1 MSNSGASHYT
11 ILALTPEERELVRFA
26 AVVASGDEVALR
38 EAAARAA
45 ASVRTVW
52 VEEMLLQS
60 YLFSGFPR
68 ALNAM
73 REWRRQSGLVAP
85 AVDSAEDYAQHEEW
99 RAAGEETCALVYGRF
114 YERLRHNI
122 RALHPAL
129 DAWMIVEGYGK
140 VLSRAGLDLARREL
154 CVVAACAA
162 TGQERQLHSHLHG
175 ALHAGAG
182 PKAVSETLEE
192 LEPLVGSERVR
203 RYLALWD
210 RVVGTTDV
218 H

>member
-1 MSNSGASHYT
+1 M
-11 ILALTPEERELVRFA
+11 RFA

-38 EAAARAA
+38 EATARAA
-45 ASVRTVW
+45 ASVRSVW

-60 YLFSGFPR
+60 YLFAGFPR

-73 REWRRQSGLVAP
+73 REWRRQSGVVAP
-85 AVDSAEDYAQHEEW
+85 AADSAEDYAQHDGW
-99 RAAGEETCALVYGRF
+99 RAAGEKTCALVYGRF

-129 DAWMIVEGYGK
+129 DAWMVVEGYGK
-140 VLSRAGLDLARREL
+140 VLSRGGLDLARREL
-154 CVVAACAA
+154 CIIAACAA

-192 LEPLVGSERVR
+192 LEPLVGSELVR
-203 RYLALWD
+203 RYLALWE